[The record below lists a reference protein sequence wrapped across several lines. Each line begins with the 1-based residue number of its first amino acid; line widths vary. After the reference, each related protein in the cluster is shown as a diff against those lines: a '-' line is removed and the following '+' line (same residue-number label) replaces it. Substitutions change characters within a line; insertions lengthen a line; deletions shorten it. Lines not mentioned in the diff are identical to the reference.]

1 MYFELLSLEI
11 HASMAGLKV
20 GKPPVCKGESGV
32 EHRFSFVASDGS
44 LTYGFDIYNDVSREE
59 VIRTFAKKLD
69 TRAYTCIV
77 SLRGKPSAEV
87 AALADDYGM
96 TILGPADIDTFFK
109 WMKVEQKQNE
119 KPTDVNP

>member
-20 GKPPVCKGESGV
+20 VKPPVCRGESGV
-32 EHRFSFVASDGS
+32 EHRFSFVASDDS
-44 LTYGFDIYNDVSREE
+44 VTYGFDIYNDVSQEE
-59 VIRTFAKKLD
+59 VIKTFTKKLD
-69 TRAYTCIV
+69 TRAYTSIV

-87 AALADDYGM
+87 EALADDYGM

-109 WMKVEQKQNE
+109 WMKVEAKEKE
-119 KPTDVNP
+119 KPIDLNP